1 MNRQTNKHHR
11 DFPHP
16 SKKEKEQPKTNLK
29 GLHGELIA
37 ELAIVKSAHN
47 ELGIMITDMRGQ
59 IDTIFER
66 EGVKVPK
73 KQYDYVGFKTTRKD

>member
-47 ELGIMITDMRGQ
+47 ELGIHN
-59 IDTIFER
+59 F
-66 EGVKVPK
+66 
-73 KQYDYVGFKTTRKD
+73 